1 MLLLVAV
8 LLSQAPEKV
17 AGATFE
23 KTNKPSGLM
32 PEHQRV
38 TVPDFGK
45 LDVVN
50 VAAWEKLFAVEPKT
64 KDACV
69 TKSAADLKKALKAKG
84 VPAANKELPTLGCL
98 DATSYFTVQA
108 RRVKMGKAEGLL
120 YVTQWFIEPTL
131 TSNRELQAWFQ
142 GFTADGKTYVVGS
155 VPVKAKGLRDDGG
168 PLVNDTAAY
177 QKQLDED
184 ASMLGKLGAADFEP
198 NLDTLAKAL
207 EKAQLP

>member
-17 AGATFE
+17 PGATFE

-69 TKSAADLKKALKAKG
+69 TKSAADLKKVLKVKG
-84 VPAANKELPTLGCL
+84 LPPANKALPTLGCL
-98 DATSYFTVQA
+98 DATSYFTAQA
-108 RRVKMGKAEGLL
+108 RRVKIGKAEGLF

-131 TSNRELQAWFQ
+131 ANNRELQAWFQ
-142 GFTADGKTYVVGS
+142 GFSADGKTYVVGS

-168 PLVNDTAAY
+168 ALQKDDAAY
-177 QKQLDED
+177 QKQLADD
-184 ASMLGKLGAADFEP
+184 AALLAKLGPADFEP
-198 NLDTLAKAL
+198 NLDALVKAL
-207 EKAQLP
+207 ESAQLP